1 MPRHL
6 KKRWI
11 NRQTY
16 EYFAVNIAPYLG
28 WCDPIL
34 VYQMGKVASSS
45 IRNSLFRCPDP
56 RTRLVLMS
64 HEFFPLRHRDT
75 GRIDIEPE
83 YREHVLRENEHE
95 QHVIQG
101 FSWRKRLGWRFREKF
116 YTERIYKSYV
126 KRGDRLRVITLVRE
140 PVANNISMF
149 FEVFD
154 HYAGTTFEESTLDVD
169 AKIELFLERYMH
181 WRPIVW
187 LDAELKT
194 TLGVD
199 VYQCPFPH
207 ELGYSTV
214 STDRV
219 DVLVLRSE
227 LDDRTKAQAIA
238 DFLGLDEFEIVRTN
252 VASERSYARQYAEFK
267 QQIKIPPNLLDQM
280 YNSKYARH
288 FYSREE
294 REQLRA
300 RWSGHSP
307 SLS

>member
-1 MPRHL
+1 LPPRAWKSFKRRLNSSGRHPHRIPGLKAMPRHL

-126 KRGDRLRVITLVRE
+126 KR
-140 PVANNISMF
+140 
-149 FEVFD
+149 
-154 HYAGTTFEESTLDVD
+154 HLD
-169 AKIELFLERYMH
+169 
-181 WRPIVW
+181 
-187 LDAELKT
+187 
-194 TLGVD
+194 
-199 VYQCPFPH
+199 
-207 ELGYSTV
+207 
-214 STDRV
+214 
-219 DVLVLRSE
+219 VLRS
-227 LDDRTKAQAIA
+227 
-238 DFLGLDEFEIVRTN
+238 VR
-252 VASERSYARQYAEFK
+252 
-267 QQIKIPPNLLDQM
+267 P
-280 YNSKYARH
+280 
-288 FYSREE
+288 
-294 REQLRA
+294 LR
-300 RWSGHSP
+300 RNNI
-307 SLS
+307 